1 MRKKNSE
8 KFSERYVTDTGVLVE
23 SIIEN
28 SPYRGP
34 VARLLDNALRKIIEL
49 YVTPLT
55 ISELLYVASKVYEA
69 AAVKDCNAEALNF
82 LEWLLARAKTTEVT
96 PEISFKAGEI
106 RKMLKIA
113 LPDCYVIAAAIKLQA
128 KALFLKPEKEM
139 LMKLEDLKKFPIIF
153 LTEAKVS

>member
-1 MRKKNSE
+1 MRRKNSE
-8 KFSERYVTDTGVLVE
+8 KFSERYVADTGVLVE

-28 SPYRGP
+28 SPYRGS
-34 VARLLDNALRKIIEL
+34 VTRLLNNTLKKTIEL

-69 AAVKDCNAEALNF
+69 AAIKDYNAEALNF
-82 LEWLLARAKTTEVT
+82 LEWLLAKAKITEVT

-113 LPDCYVIAAAIKLQA
+113 LPDCYVIATAIKLQA

-139 LMKLEDLKKFPIIF
+139 LTKLEDLKKLPIIF
-153 LTEAKVS
+153 LTEAEVP